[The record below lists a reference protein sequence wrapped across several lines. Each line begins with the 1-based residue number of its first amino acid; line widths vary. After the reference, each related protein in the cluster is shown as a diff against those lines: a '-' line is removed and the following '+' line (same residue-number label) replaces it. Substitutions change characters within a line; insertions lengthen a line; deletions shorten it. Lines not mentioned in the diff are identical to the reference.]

1 MRYKIDGLINANEM
15 ASQAMQA
22 KLALANKK
30 QQEKMVMWQDMKSN
44 EKRKGDMEEH
54 RHLLEEKRL

>member
-1 MRYKIDGLINANEM
+1 M

-44 EKRKGDMEEH
+44 EKRKVDMEEH